1 MRHEWREGVSHVKI
15 CERSSQAEGTKL
27 GQGAEPRSMFF
38 AVLEKQ
44 QVSDLENY
52 MSEGSELRMEKG
64 HPMFSYIQGN
74 EISMAPRSAQRVT
87 SEDDG

>member
-1 MRHEWREGVSHVKI
+1 M
-15 CERSSQAEGTKL
+15 
-27 GQGAEPRSMFF
+27 F

-44 QVSDLENY
+44 QVPDLENY

-74 EISMAPRSAQRVT
+74 EISNGSNGVC
-87 SEDDG
+87 SE